1 MYVKH
6 LIEDI
11 LDLQKVIPVTQEE
24 KFTKDE
30 LEYMPEDSLKEL
42 KFQYQIINGSL
53 SDTDIM
59 NHLN

>member
-53 SDTDIM
+53 SDTDII

>member
-24 KFTKDE
+24 KFTEEE
-30 LEYMPEDSLKEL
+30 LEYMPEESLKEL